1 MEEAN
6 KLRRVLNFIDG
17 ELAEPE
23 AGRFSKLVNPA
34 TEEEFAEAALSDEGD
49 ARKACEAAR
58 AAFPA
63 WSGATPAERGR
74 AISEIA
80 DAIEEHGEEFVLLES
95 ENTGKPLE
103 WVRGEELPT
112 MVDQI
117 RFFAGA
123 ARSLTGLSTG
133 EYVKGHTSL
142 LRREPVGVCAQVT
155 PWNYPMMMAVW
166 KWAPA
171 LAAGNTV
178 VLKPSDT
185 TPVTT
190 VHMAG
195 IMAEF
200 LPKGVFNVVCGDR
213 DTGRALVSQPIPRM
227 VSVTGSARAG
237 REVAASVASDLKRV
251 HLELGGKAPVLV
263 FADANLPVTVE
274 GVSAAGYLNAG
285 QDCTAATRVL
295 VEEPIYELF
304 LGLLVERARKTH
316 FGAPDEPGVE
326 YGPLNSLAHLER
338 VQGFMSLTPSHAEVL
353 TGGKRA
359 PGRKGYYF
367 EPTIIAG
374 LRQDDELIQSE
385 IFGPVITVQPF
396 PDDETAIRLAND
408 VEFGLGASVWTTS
421 HQRAL
426 RFSRELD
433 FGTVW
438 INCHLINPAEM
449 PNAGFKHSGD
459 GTDLSLL
466 GLENYTRLKH
476 VMSALE

>member
-1 MEEAN
+1 MQTAPSRRILNLINGTLEEPASGQ
-6 KLRRVLNFIDG
+6 FS
-17 ELAEPE
+17 ELI
-23 AGRFSKLVNPA
+23 NPA
-34 TEEEFAEAALSDEGD
+34 TEEVFAHAALSGEQD
-49 ARKACEAAR
+49 ARRACEAAA

-63 WSGATPAERGR
+63 WASATPAERGR
-74 AISEIA
+74 AISRVAE
-80 DAIEEHGEEFVLLES
+80 AIEAHGEEFIVLES

-103 WVRGEELPT
+103 WVRSEELPT
-112 MVDQI
+112 MLDQI

-123 ARSLTGLSTG
+123 ARSLGGLSTG
-133 EYVKGHTSL
+133 EYVHGHTSMM
-142 LRREPVGVCAQVT
+142 RREPVGVCAQVT

-190 VHMAG
+190 VHMAQ
-195 IMAEF
+195 IMSEV
-200 LPKGVFNVVCGDR
+200 LPAGVFNVLCGDR
-213 DTGRALVSQPIPRM
+213 ATGRALVAEPIPAM
-227 VSVTGSARAG
+227 VSVTGSVRAG
-237 REVAASVASDLKRV
+237 REVAASAAPALKRV
-251 HLELGGKAPVLV
+251 HLELGGKAPVVV
-263 FADANLPVTVE
+263 FADSGLEASAE
-274 GVSAAGYLNAG
+274 GISAAGYLNAG

-295 VEEPIYELF
+295 VEAECYEAF
-304 LGLLVERARKTH
+304 LELLVRRAQRTR
-316 FGAPDEPGVE
+316 FGGPDEPGVE
-326 YGPLNSLAHLER
+326 YGPLNNLNQLQR
-338 VQGFMSLTPSHAEVL
+338 VENLVSSTPSHAKVL

-359 PGRKGYYF
+359 SGRKGYFF

-374 LRQDDELIQSE
+374 LRQDDELIQTE

-396 PDDETAIRLAND
+396 SDEESAIAMAND
-408 VEFGLGASVWTTS
+408 VEFGLGASIWTS
-421 HQRAL
+421 NHQRAM
-426 RFSRELD
+426 RISRALD

-476 VMSALE
+476 VMSAID